1 MKTEG
6 EVIIL
11 DLSKKFVEYN
21 NYYLYL
27 LIDNSDKIKLFVNY
41 DDNIQKFQ
49 IEKINY
55 SSSSTSIIST
65 LQNNIMKL
73 KILY

>member
-1 MKTEG
+1 MK
-6 EVIIL
+6 
-11 DLSKKFVEYN
+11 
-21 NYYLYL
+21 L

>member
-1 MKTEG
+1 LKTEG